1 VVVCA
6 RAAAHNTADSRRLPR
21 LQGAAR
27 ELRKDNRFLA
37 EERTRVLQADAAERE
52 GKYRAAMSF
61 LEQQEADFKS
71 GGQGGA
77 AKKKRRA

>member
-1 VVVCA
+1 M
-6 RAAAHNTADSRRLPR
+6 PR
-21 LQGAAR
+21 PPHQGAAR

-37 EERTRVLQADAAERE
+37 EERSRVVQADAVERDT
-52 GKYRAAMSF
+52 KYRAAMSF

-77 AKKKRRA
+77 AKKRRGK

>member
-1 VVVCA
+1 M
-6 RAAAHNTADSRRLPR
+6 
-21 LQGAAR
+21 R

-37 EERTRVLQADAAERE
+37 EERTRMKQAEAAERE
-52 GKYRAAMSF
+52 GKYRAAMTF

-77 AKKKRRA
+77 VKGRRKGA